1 MFKMKNL
8 KFKTPDFIKELIISF
23 GIFMVLYILNLF
35 TFRIFPPILYAC
47 FWIIYFFRIRKYWL
61 WAFKLEYIINY
72 VRGLLD
78 FRLMIGFGLIYF
90 CLVPIPLMLLSLIL
104 PMLVWALF
112 HDFIPRII
120 VQVLI
125 DDLPRLAFWVVI
137 LMVVFGFIM
146 KFIRFLN
153 KGSLN
158 KGTEDNKNDSTDKR
172 LIKIKQLLDDNII
185 SKEEYEEQ
193 RRKIIGDV

>member
-1 MFKMKNL
+1 MKNL

-90 CLVPIPLMLLSLIL
+90 CLVPFPLILLSLIL
-104 PMLVWALF
+104 PMLAWVLF

-120 VQVLI
+120 IQFLI
-125 DDLPRLAFWVVI
+125 EDLPILSVWVVF
-137 LMVVFGFIM
+137 LLVLVGFIM
-146 KFIRFLN
+146 KIIRFLN
-153 KGSLN
+153 KGTEN
-158 KGTEDNKNDSTDKR
+158 KKNDSIDNR
-172 LIKIKQLLDDNII
+172 LAKIKQLLDDNII
-185 SKEEYEEQ
+185 SKEEYEKQ
-193 RRKIIGDV
+193 KRKIIADI